1 MTYGSAI
8 SHETSQN
15 LGQHMQEFSDR
26 SLRNEPF
33 SLEDGRVE
41 RVPGRVSG

>member
-1 MTYGSAI
+1 MTYGTAR

>member
-1 MTYGSAI
+1 
-8 SHETSQN
+8 
-15 LGQHMQEFSDR
+15 MQEFSDR

-41 RVPGRVSG
+41 RVPGRVSGWIPGWVLWRGGAAGLL